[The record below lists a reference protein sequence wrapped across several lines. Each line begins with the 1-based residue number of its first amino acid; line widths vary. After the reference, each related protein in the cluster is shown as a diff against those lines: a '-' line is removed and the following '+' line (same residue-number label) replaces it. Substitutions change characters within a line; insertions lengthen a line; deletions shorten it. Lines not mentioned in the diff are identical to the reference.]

1 VPHPPKTPPEAELRR
16 AQSLLADLPGVVWEA
31 DATSMAFTFVSDG
44 VRDLLGYDAREWL
57 ADPGFWTEHL
67 HPQDRDRMVARLVR
81 IGTGG
86 GTFDEEYRLRAR
98 DGSWVW
104 VRDLGHAVGETGRS
118 PRSIRGLMVDVT
130 SSRRAERD
138 REAMEGRFQRVIEH
152 LPAIVYLEAVTRQE
166 NGIGEML
173 YVSPQVQEI
182 LGFSPDEWLSD
193 PIAWARQFH
202 PDDRARI
209 REEYDRIEQTGG
221 PFHAD
226 YRMYTRTGEIRWF
239 RDEAV
244 LVRDEEGALAYWQGI
259 MFDVTAERESE
270 ERARASEERYRTLVE
285 QIPAIVYREDVTGDG
300 LQVVYINSRVEQL
313 LGITPQEWV
322 DDPGIWLRSIHPDDR
337 ELVEQENRRTELT
350 GEPFLIQYRMFA
362 RDGRVVWFR
371 DHAVL
376 VPGSDG
382 APGYWQG
389 LMMDITP
396 LKEATGQLSEAEAR
410 YRTLVEQIPAIAY
423 IDPVE
428 DGPTVY
434 ISPQVGSI
442 LGYEPEDWYA
452 DPGLWSKIVHP
463 DDRDAME
470 GRGVQR
476 EPHAATYR
484 LIARD
489 GHEVWVQD
497 QARLVLDP
505 DGRPVYWQGVLV
517 DVTEERRTR
526 ELERDLERERLEAER
541 LRLEDELKTTFLQA
555 VSHDLRTPLAAILGL
570 AVTMER
576 DDVEITD
583 EEHRD
588 MARRIASNARKL
600 DAIVTDFLD
609 LERLNRG
616 LADIHLEPIDL
627 GALLRE
633 IVADSALVAERRLAI
648 DVAPITV
655 RADAAMVAR
664 IVENL
669 LGNTVKHAP
678 GDSRIWVRLERIDDG
693 ALLIVEDDG
702 PGVAPEDRERIF
714 EPFRQGAGAG
724 SGSGVG
730 LALVAKFAEL
740 HDGRAWVQDRVGGG
754 ASFRVTLASEP
765 RIRIREVDLT
775 DAQAE
780 QPADP
785 PTGQPTGTGSP
796 DDNQA

>member
-1 VPHPPKTPPEAELRR
+1 MPHPPKIPPEAELRR
-16 AQSLLADLPGVVWEA
+16 ARSLLADLPGILWEA

-44 VRDLLGYDAREWL
+44 VRDVLGYDASEWL
-57 ADPGFWTEHL
+57 ADPGFWTDHL
-67 HPQDRDRMVARLVR
+67 HPADRDRMVARLVR
-81 IGTGG
+81 IGNDGG
-86 GTFDEEYRLRAR
+86 AFDEEYRLRAH
-98 DGSWVW
+98 DGSWIW
-104 VRDLGHAVGETGRS
+104 VRDRGRALDEEGAR
-118 PRSIRGLMVDVT
+118 RSIRGLMIDVT
-130 SSRRAERD
+130 KARRADRD
-138 REAMEGRFQRVIEH
+138 HEAMEGRFQRVIEH
-152 LPAIVYLEAVTRQE
+152 LPAIVYLEAVTRE
-166 NGIGEML
+166 ANGIGEML

-182 LGFSPDEWLSD
+182 LGFSPDEWLAD
-193 PIAWARQFH
+193 PVAWARQFH

-239 RDEAV
+239 RDEAT
-244 LVRDEEGALAYWQGI
+244 LVRDDEGALAYWQGI

-270 ERARASEERYRTLVE
+270 ERARSSEERYRTLVE

-300 LQVVYINSRVEQL
+300 LQIVYINAQVEQF
-313 LGITPQEWV
+313 LGISPKEWV
-322 DDPGIWLRSIHPDDR
+322 RDPHVWLEAIHPDDR

-350 GEPFLIQYRMFA
+350 GEPFLIQYRMVA
-362 RDGRVVWFR
+362 RDGRLVWFR

-376 VPGSDG
+376 VRGPDG
-382 APGYWQG
+382 EPAYWQG
-389 LMMDITP
+389 VMMDITP

-428 DGPTVY
+428 EGPTVY

-442 LGYEPEDWYA
+442 LGYEPEEWYA

-463 DDRDAME
+463 DDRGLME
-470 GRGVQR
+470 RGAVHA

-489 GHEVWVQD
+489 GHVVWVQD

-505 DGRPVYWQGVLV
+505 DGRPVYWQGVLI
-517 DVTEERRTR
+517 DVTEQRRTE

-541 LRLEDELKTTFLQA
+541 LRMEDELKTTFLQA

-583 EEHRD
+583 VEHRD

-600 DAIVTDFLD
+600 DRIVTDFLD

-616 LADIHLEPIDL
+616 LAEIHLEPIDV
-627 GALLRE
+627 GALIRE
-633 IVADSALVAERRLAI
+633 IVANSELVAERRLSI

-655 RADAAMVAR
+655 KADPAMVER

-669 LGNTVKHAP
+669 LGNTVKHTP
-678 GDSRIWVRLERIDDG
+678 GDSRIWVRLERTDEG
-693 ALLIVEDDG
+693 AMLIVEDDG
-702 PGVAPEDRERIF
+702 PGVAAADRERIF
-714 EPFRQGAGAG
+714 EAFRQGAGAG

-730 LALVAKFAEL
+730 LALVARFAEL

-754 ASFRVTLASEP
+754 ASFRVTLAAEP
-765 RIRIREVDLT
+765 AVRTRDIDLT
-775 DAQAE
+775 ELDVDQTTD
-780 QPADP
+780 QPTD
-785 PTGQPTGTGSP
+785 QPTGTGSP
-796 DDNQA
+796 DDSHA